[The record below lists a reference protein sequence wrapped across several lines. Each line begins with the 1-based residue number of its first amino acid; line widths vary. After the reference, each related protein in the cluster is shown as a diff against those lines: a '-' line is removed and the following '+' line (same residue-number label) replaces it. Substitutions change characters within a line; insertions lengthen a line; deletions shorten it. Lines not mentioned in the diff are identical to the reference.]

1 MMSESNNKM
10 EKTYVIILI
19 ILLGG
24 VAQYNISDGDGISQQ
39 YLHKLNKGV
48 FAFST
53 LKIVRSGYI
62 CEILKNLLIII
73 NLTRA

>member
-1 MMSESNNKM
+1 MLVFPKNA
-10 EKTYVIILI
+10 EKNASTIEKGL
-19 ILLGG
+19 G

-39 YLHKLNKGV
+39 YLHKLNIGV
-48 FAFST
+48 FAFSP

>member
-1 MMSESNNKM
+1 M

-24 VAQYNISDGDGISQQ
+24 VAQYNISDGDRISQQ
-39 YLHKLNKGV
+39 YLHELNIRV
-48 FAFST
+48 FVFSP
-53 LKIVRSGYI
+53 LKILRSGYI

>member
-1 MMSESNNKM
+1 MISKSNNRM

-39 YLHKLNKGV
+39 YLHKLNIGV
-48 FAFST
+48 FAFS